1 MTEKT
6 ALNQPVKGSPQKKK
20 TASFVV
26 PALLT
31 IAAVG
36 LAYWLL
42 SFTGIFD
49 GGRKT
54 VSSLSNAYQLYS
66 DKDTRISAQLFFGK
80 PQGEGFTVSPVNIF
94 ASELQINRI
103 KQLLMALTEGPKD
116 NKAVNLLPE
125 GTALKDA
132 YMDANGILYLDM
144 SPEFASNCKGG
155 TTGEY
160 EAVYSIVNTVFYNF
174 PAVKGVKLT
183 VNGIEKDT
191 LAGHILIRSILTP
204 DEDLS
209 QYK

>member
-1 MTEKT
+1 MSEKT
-6 ALNQPVKGSPQKKK
+6 NLKQPAKGVPQKKNPAK
-20 TASFVV
+20 LIV
-26 PALLT
+26 PAML
-31 IAAVG
+31 AVLALG

-49 GGRKT
+49 GGKKT
-54 VSSLSNAYQLYS
+54 LSSLTSAYQLYTE
-66 DKDTRISAQLFFGK
+66 KDTKIQAKLFFGK
-80 PQGEGFTVSPVNIF
+80 AQGEGFATAPANIF

-116 NKAVNLLPE
+116 GKSVNLLPE

-132 YMDANGILYLDM
+132 YMDANSILYLDM
-144 SPEFASNCKGG
+144 SPEFVSNCKGG

-174 PAVKGVKLT
+174 PSVKGVKFA
-183 VNGIEKDT
+183 VNGVEKDT
-191 LAGHILIRSILTP
+191 LAGHILIKSVLTP
-204 DEDLS
+204 DTDLN